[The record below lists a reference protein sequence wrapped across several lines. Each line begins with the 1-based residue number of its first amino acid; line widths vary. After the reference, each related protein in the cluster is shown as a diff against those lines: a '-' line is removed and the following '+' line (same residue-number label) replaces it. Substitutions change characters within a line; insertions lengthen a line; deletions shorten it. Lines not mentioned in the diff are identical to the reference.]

1 MWNRAKTEAL
11 ARAKRRERQ
20 KGQVLVLF
28 VFTSFVIIGM
38 VAVVIDVAWFWT
50 NQQQMQRAA
59 DAGALA
65 GAVYL
70 PGDRTSAYAAAR
82 AEATK
87 NGYTSGVAGVTV
99 TPEQDSGNSRRLRV
113 TITGPVEAYFARVFC
128 AITSCTEQ
136 AAARVVGLA
145 EFVLPVPMG
154 SPQNY
159 FGVGY
164 LVDATTSSSTSSA
177 SSVRTASTAV
187 SGGGWSGTGNVYAN
201 DNAYSTAS
209 SNNATQQWGTFGF
222 DSSLPASASIT
233 GIQVRL
239 NDLFMTESVSGTP
252 PNTDCHVHAELSW
265 NGGSSWSTQLQTS
278 GTLSTSTSADYIVG
292 SSSGT
297 TGWGSHSWTRSDLL
311 NANFRVRLVWHEG
324 SAACGSDWTVNLD
337 HLQVEAFYSTTS
349 TSITTAHEDVLGPY
363 GGVLTPH
370 NFWAAMNSQ
379 GAPNIQGDAYLTHF
393 ETRTSATNDDD
404 DTDPDG
410 RYAPDEFYN
419 YGVEIPAGGTGELWI
434 YDPGF
439 CEAGST
445 GLGTGE
451 FWTLG
456 APNGY
461 STRQPISAYFALY
474 DTHQTPWND
483 DDDTLVVSSG
493 DTFERSDYQ
502 DHTLFQAAGGTP
514 TQPNCRD
521 LSWHHNW
528 WQLADNLTGGKTY
541 RLHTYSTD
549 PNAATD
555 QDNSTGHNTF
565 AFWARSTSGSPRIYG
580 IGAMEAF
587 VRLPGGTSSEFY
599 LAQIDAVHAGKT
611 MIIDLWDPGD
621 TGALSAS
628 LEILKPTASGYVP
641 ATFDYTAFRESA
653 AGSSC
658 DSRTGTNVSS
668 VTTNTGGSSLYNGCW
683 LTIQVRLPAD
693 YDAPHP
699 SSDSV
704 TDEGGWWKI
713 RYSMGG
719 SSSSYSTDL
728 TTWQVSI
735 RGSPVH
741 LVPV

>member
-1 MWNRAKTEAL
+1 MSTPTQGLVSNAAQ
-11 ARAKRRERQ
+11 RRQRQ
-20 KGQVLVLF
+20 RGQVLVLF
-28 VFTSFVIIGM
+28 VLSSFVIIGM

-70 PGDRTSAYAAAR
+70 PGDKTSAYAAAR

-87 NGYTSGVAGVTV
+87 NGYTSSVAGVTV

-113 TITGPVEAYFARVFC
+113 TISGPVDAYFAKVFC
-128 AITSCTEQ
+128 AIAACTEQ
-136 AAARVVGLA
+136 VTARVVGLA

-164 LVDATTSSSTSSA
+164 LVDATTSSSTST
-177 SSVRTASTAV
+177 SSSLRTASTAV
-187 SGGGWSGTGNVYAN
+187 SGGGWSSSGNAYSN
-201 DNAYSTAS
+201 DNAYAS
-209 SNNATQQWGTFGF
+209 ASANNAATQWGTFGF
-222 DSSLPASASIT
+222 DGTLPSNTTSVNGIT
-233 GIQVRL
+233 VNL
-239 NDLFMTESVSGTP
+239 KDLFLTGSGTST
-252 PNTDCHVHAELSW
+252 NCQVWAELSW
-265 NGGSSWSTQLQTS
+265 NAGSSWSTAQLTNALN
-278 GTLSTSTSADYIVG
+278 TTNTADYVVG
-292 SSSGT
+292 SSSST
-297 TGWGSHSWTRSDLL
+297 AGWGGHVWSRSDLL
-311 NANFRVRLVWHEG
+311 NASFRVRLTWLNNTASCASTRAV
-324 SAACGSDWTVNLD
+324 SLD
-337 HLQVEAFYSTTS
+337 QLQVTAYYTT
-349 TSITTAHEDVLGPY
+349 TTTTTTTAHEDVIGPY
-363 GGVLTPH
+363 GGVLAPH

-379 GAPNIQGDAYLTHF
+379 GAPNIQGDAYLTRY
-393 ETRTSATNDDD
+393 ETRTSTLNNDD

-451 FWTLG
+451 FWTVG

-461 STRQPISAYFALY
+461 SSRQPVSAYYDLY
-474 DTHQTPWND
+474 DTHQTIWD
-483 DDDTLVVSSG
+483 DGDDSLVASSN
-493 DTFERSDYQ
+493 DTFADSDYQ
-502 DHTLFQAAGGTP
+502 DYVLFAAAGGTP
-514 TQPNCRD
+514 TEPDCRD
-521 LSWHHNW
+521 LEWHHNW
-528 WQLADNLTGGKTY
+528 WKLADGLAGGRTY

-549 PNAATD
+549 PGSSSD

-611 MIIDLWDPGD
+611 MLIDLWDPGD
-621 TGALSAS
+621 TGSLSAT
-628 LEILKPTASGYVP
+628 LQILKPTTTGYVP
-641 ATFDYTAFRESA
+641 ANFDYTAFSESSG
-653 AGSSC
+653 GSDC
-658 DSRTGTNVSS
+658 NSRSGSNVTS
-668 VTTNTGGSSLYNGCW
+668 VTTNTGGSSLFNGCW

-693 YDAPHP
+693 YSAPHP
-699 SSDSV
+699 SSDSI
-704 TDEGGWWKI
+704 TNEGGWWKI

-719 SSSSYSTDL
+719 STSSFSTDL

-741 LVPV
+741 LVPVE